1 MKLRHR
7 YLSPI
12 ITFLIVYLFGLL
24 IFGFSTEAV
33 EWIYNYLN
41 HLLPNVFPLYNPIY
55 DPQAYAKLNKAITVV
70 GMFVALFLI
79 NLIALRLE
87 NKKYERIIS
96 LTEGQYLIK
105 DGVKL
110 YLKEF
115 FVSDIITAVILPV
128 VIVTATYFIPDK
140 ALGYFGLILPSWLG
154 YNMRLLYGLIPSIF
168 IVAGFSFVGRMLAIP
183 LTVKSWRAAWLSDI

>member
-12 ITFLIVYLFGLL
+12 IAFLVVYLFGLL

-41 HLLPNVFPLYNPIY
+41 HLFPNVFPLYNPIY
-55 DPQAYAKLNKAITVV
+55 DPEAHAKLNKAITVV

-87 NKKYERIIS
+87 NKKYERIIT
-96 LTEGQYLIK
+96 LTDGEYLIK
-105 DGVKL
+105 DGIKL

-115 FVSDIITAVILPV
+115 FASDIITAVILPILI
-128 VIVTATYFIPDK
+128 VIATYFIPDN

-154 YNMRLLYGLIPSIF
+154 YNMRLLYGIIPSIF
-168 IVAGFSFVGRMLAIP
+168 IVALFSFVGRILAIP
-183 LTVKSWRAAWLSDI
+183 LTVSAWRAAWLSDI